1 MPLQDAFAARPARHQ
16 GRRQGSRERAGN
28 GRLRRAASYTFGI
41 VYRLGALTENR
52 LAYGIMNYNLG
63 TP

>member
-1 MPLQDAFAARPARHQ
+1 MHLRL
-16 GRRQGSRERAGN
+16 GRRVIREGAKGPAERAGN